1 MKIRYLFVLGASFAM
16 SAVALAEGN
25 KLKLEQ
31 WLDYERVSN
40 PQISPNGEHIVYT
53 RSHVDQYKDTFTG
66 SLWMMDEDGNKN
78 RFLTEGAGA
87 DWSGDSSRIAFTKK
101 AGQDGTEI
109 FVRWMDSEGAVSQI
123 THFEYSPSAIEW
135 SPNGKWIA
143 FKATVPFESDWKI
156 SIPKPPKGG
165 KWTEEPTV
173 VERKVYRRDRVGYL
187 IGNDHLFIVP
197 SNGGTVR
204 QITEGDWTVRGGY
217 EWTPDSKT
225 LVFSANTEKMD
236 PNFSGEANI
245 YKVDVSS
252 HDISKIS
259 DEKGT
264 WSNAS
269 VSPDGKSVIY
279 GGSQYANLSFKTPEV
294 RVSSIDGGR
303 STALLVDPPK
313 GPGKAYWAKNGK
325 SVYFGMDSA
334 GSTNI
339 YNLDLKGKLTK
350 ITDGRHRIGVSSV
363 SDNGLVAAS
372 YSNPMRDGIIA
383 TTSFSKNATISEIIS
398 VNDDI
403 FDDTQMGRV
412 DEIFYKSNDG
422 TDVKGWVNYPPD
434 FDPSKKYPLVL
445 SIHGGP
451 HGNYANTFQFRF
463 QEFAANGNIVLYT
476 DPRGSTSYGS
486 AFAQAIQN
494 EYPGRKDF
502 EDIMSGVDHVISM
515 GNVDADRMFVTG
527 CSGGGVLTTWIVG
540 HTDRFKAAAALCPV
554 TDWIGFTGSS
564 DSFIADGLF
573 NVPFW
578 ESPEMWQE
586 HSPIMYVHKVKTP
599 TLLMVGELDLRTP
612 AAEAEKFYHALVRL
626 NVPTKLIYMKGEYH
640 GTTRKPSNMLRT
652 QKFLQ
657 KWFDDWDKKP
667 IS

>member
-1 MKIRYLFVLGASFAM
+1 MKIRYFLALGASLAM
-16 SAVALAEGN
+16 SASAAAQTE

-40 PQISPNGEHIVYT
+40 PQIAPDGDHIIYT
-53 RSHVDQYKDTFTG
+53 RSYVDQFKDSFTG
-66 SLWMMDEDGNKN
+66 SLWLMEEDGKKN
-78 RFLTEGAGA
+78 RFLTEGSAVN
-87 DWSGDSSRIAFTKK
+87 WSHDSERIAYTGK
-101 AGQDGTEI
+101 AGDDGTEI
-109 FVRWMDSEGAVSQI
+109 FVRWMDAEGATSQI
-123 THFEYSPSAIEW
+123 THFEYTPSNLRW
-135 SPNGKWIA
+135 SPDGKWIA
-143 FKATVPFESDWKI
+143 FTATVPFQSDWKI
-156 SIPKPPKGG
+156 EIPSPPKGG
-165 KWTEEPTV
+165 KWTEAPTI

-187 IGNDHLFIVP
+187 TGDTHLFMVP

-204 QITEGDWTVRGGY
+204 QITEGDWPVRGGY
-217 EWTPDSKT
+217 EWTPDSSH
-225 LVFSANTEKMD
+225 LVFSANAGPMD

-252 HDISKIS
+252 KEITKLS
-259 DEKGT
+259 DELGT
-264 WSNAS
+264 WGNAS
-269 VSPDGKSVIY
+269 VSPDGKSIVY
-279 GGSQYANLSFKTPEV
+279 TGSRYANLSFKTPEV
-294 RVSSIDGGR
+294 RLSNINGGA
-303 STALLVDPPK
+303 STALLIDPPK
-313 GPGKAYWAKNGK
+313 GPNKPRWAKNGK
-325 SVYFGMDSA
+325 SVYFSMDKA
-334 GSTNI
+334 GSTNL
-339 YNLDLKGKLTK
+339 YNLDLKGNLSQ
-350 ITDGRHRIGVSSV
+350 ITDGRHRLSLSSV
-363 SDNGLVAAS
+363 SDNGLVAAT
-372 YSNPMRDGIIA
+372 YSDPMGDGIIA
-383 TTSFSKNATISEIIS
+383 TTRFAKNASISRIVN

-403 FDDTQMGRV
+403 FENTLMGRV
-412 DEIFYKSNDG
+412 EEIFYKSNDG

-451 HGNYANTFQFRF
+451 HGNYSNTFQFRF
-463 QEFAANGNIVLYT
+463 QEFASNGNIVLYT

-502 EDIMSGVDHVISM
+502 EDIMSGVDHVIDM
-515 GNVDADRMFVTG
+515 GNVDQNRMFVTG

-540 HTDRFKAAAALCPV
+540 HSDRFKAAAALCPV

-586 HSPIMYVHKVKTP
+586 HSPLMYVHQVTTP
-599 TLLMVGELDLRTP
+599 TLLMTGELDLRTP

-626 NVPTKLIYMKGEYH
+626 GVPTKMIYMKGEYH

-652 QKFLQ
+652 QIILK
-657 KWFDDWDKKP
+657 KWFDEWDQKP